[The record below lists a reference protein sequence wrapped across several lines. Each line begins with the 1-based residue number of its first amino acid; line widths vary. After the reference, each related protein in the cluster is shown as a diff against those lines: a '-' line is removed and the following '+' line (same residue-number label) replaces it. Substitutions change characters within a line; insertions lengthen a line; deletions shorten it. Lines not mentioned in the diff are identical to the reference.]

1 MLARFRFLAN
11 CHTSRR
17 FLASLLFV
25 ASFSAICLNVS
36 ADTIRTGQDG
46 QLRSFSW
53 ADETY
58 GFSASSTDIRSVYVV
73 WPDGITLR
81 MYDNQNRVIR
91 ETMWNDD
98 YSAIVSVVEY
108 SYSGTSRVAAHKT
121 EKYPSQS
128 KEIEI
133 QYNDAGAETKRIVY
147 NTSGS
152 RKTVVETV
160 TWEYD
165 SRGRIAEEKHVSGG
179 SDHTEDKYAYLYN
192 ENDLPP
198 DYYVYKNG
206 ELLEKT
212 AYVSDVEYWSVV
224 YFGSYEIW
232 TRYEYGE
239 KKEELYKL
247 NGIIQRRSTF

>member
-1 MLARFRFLAN
+1 M
-11 CHTSRR
+11 TKGRR
-17 FLASLLFV
+17 FLVSLLFV
-25 ASFSAICLNVS
+25 FSLDAACAFLF

-46 QLRSFSW
+46 QLRSLMT
-53 ADETY
+53 ADENY
-58 GFSASSTDIRSVYVV
+58 GFSSSSTEIRSVYVAD
-73 WPDGITLR
+73 PDGITLR
-81 MYDNQNRVIR
+81 MYDTQNRVIR
-91 ETMWNDD
+91 ETRWNAD
-98 YSAIVSVVEY
+98 YSAIDSVIEY
-108 SYSGTSRVAAHKT
+108 SYSGKKRVPSNKT

-133 QYNDAGAETKRIVY
+133 QYSDAGAETKRVVY
-147 NTSGS
+147 KTEGS
-152 RKTVVETV
+152 HRTVMETV

-179 SDHTEDKYAYLYN
+179 SNPTEDKYAYLYN

-224 YFGSYEIW
+224 YFGNYEVW
-232 TRYEYGE
+232 TRFEYGE
-239 KKEELYKL
+239 KKEEIYKL
-247 NGIIQRRSTF
+247 NGVIQRRSTF